1 MSSLRYVLAVF
12 RACIVFAWAGTAAA
26 TTIVLAQSA
35 VITLDPLLMLL
46 TCAISTLAGVTAL
59 AIRTNNLLMADE
71 GKPLVRPWL
80 YAASHMCG
88 SWMAGSAGFL
98 VGRINGW
105 DVWTSLFGVL
115 MLSFAGAKGLELL
128 AERWLAVV
136 RLPGGD
142 KP

>member
-1 MSSLRYVLAVF
+1 MNSLNYVLTVF
-12 RACIVFAWAGTAAA
+12 RACIVLAWAGTAAA
-26 TTIVLAQSA
+26 ATLVLKETAG
-35 VITLDPLLMLL
+35 ITLDPLMLLL
-46 TCAISTLAGVTAL
+46 TCVISTLAGVTAL

-71 GKPLVRPWL
+71 SKPLVRPWL

-88 SWMAGSAGFL
+88 SWMAGTAGFL
-98 VGRINGW
+98 MGRMNAW
-105 DVWTSLFGVL
+105 DVWSSLFGVL
-115 MLSFAGAKGLELL
+115 LLSFAGAKGLELL